1 MAKEKR
7 CVECGHKVKS
17 LLIQYSPGNFRLMK
31 CENCNEVADE
41 YIECELM
48 VCLSNIQLTILYLVG
63 FHQNLIFLLFIFQ
76 IIFIDLILHK
86 TKAYRHL
93 LYNVFTQETV
103 YVQHLLWKLVLAYLL
118 LDTYRSLLLRRTSDE
133 SSVPISFVLASLQVL
148 VNVLSANFAFVLSFA
163 LASKIISIG
172 ASRGKE
178 ILLGIFIS
186 SYIKIFLFAMPVWEF
201 PVSVIFIVDM
211 LVLTSNAVALKV
223 MTESTTSRCLA
234 ACFIA
239 HSTKFLADQI
249 SGSRSLKHLGS
260 VMYLPFLFRNL

>member
-48 VCLSNIQLTILYLVG
+48 
-63 FHQNLIFLLFIFQ
+63 

>member
-48 VCLSNIQLTILYLVG
+48 
-63 FHQNLIFLLFIFQ
+63 

-103 YVQHLLWKLVLAYLL
+103 YVQSILFWRAFNKFK
-118 LDTYRSLLLRRTSDE
+118 DRSLLLRRTNDE
-133 SSVPISFVLASLQVL
+133 SSVPISFVLASLEVL

-234 ACFIA
+234 ACFMA
-239 HSTKFLADQI
+239 HSIKFLADQI
-249 SGSRSLKHLGS
+249 SGSSSLKQLGS

>member
-1 MAKEKR
+1 MAREKR
-7 CVECGHKVKS
+7 CVQCGHRVKS

-48 VCLSNIQLTILYLVG
+48 
-63 FHQNLIFLLFIFQ
+63 

-86 TKAYRHL
+86 PKAYRHL

-103 YVQHLLWKLVLAYLL
+103 YLQHLLWKMVLAYLL
-118 LDTYRSLLLRRTSDE
+118 LDTYRSLLLRRTNGE
-133 SSVPISFVLASLQVL
+133 SSVPMNSILASLEVL

-163 LASKIISIG
+163 LASKIIPIG
-172 ASRGKE
+172 ASRKE

-186 SYIKIFLFAMPVWEF
+186 SYIKIFLIAMPVWGF
-201 PVSVIFIVDM
+201 PVSVIFIVDL

-223 MTESTTSRCLA
+223 MTKSTTSRCLA
-234 ACFIA
+234 ACFMA
-239 HSTKFLADQI
+239 HSVKFLVEHMNI
-249 SGSRSLKHLGS
+249 LIICS
-260 VMYLPFLFRNL
+260 

>member
-1 MAKEKR
+1 MAREKR

-48 VCLSNIQLTILYLVG
+48 
-63 FHQNLIFLLFIFQ
+63 

-103 YVQHLLWKLVLAYLL
+103 YLQHLLLWKLVLAYLL
-118 LDTYRSLLLRRTSDE
+118 LDTYRSLLLRRSNDE
-133 SSVPISFVLASLQVL
+133 SSVPMSFVLASLEVL

-163 LASKIISIG
+163 LAAKITSTG
-172 ASRGKE
+172 ASRRKE

-186 SYIKIFLFAMPVWEF
+186 SYIKIFLFAMPIWGF

-234 ACFIA
+234 ACFMA
-239 HSTKFLADQI
+239 HSIKFLADQI
-249 SGSRSLKHLGS
+249 SGSRSLKHFGS

>member
-48 VCLSNIQLTILYLVG
+48 
-63 FHQNLIFLLFIFQ
+63 

-93 LYNVFTQETV
+93 LYNVFTQEAV
-103 YVQHLLWKLVLAYLL
+103 YVQSILFWRAFNKFK
-118 LDTYRSLLLRRTSDE
+118 DRSLLLRRTNDE
-133 SSVPISFVLASLQVL
+133 SSVPISFVLASLEVL

-234 ACFIA
+234 ACFMA
-239 HSTKFLADQI
+239 HSIKFLADQI

-260 VMYLPFLFRNL
+260 CLALKLKIQTLKDCTLTNK

>member
-48 VCLSNIQLTILYLVG
+48 
-63 FHQNLIFLLFIFQ
+63 

-103 YVQHLLWKLVLAYLL
+103 YVQGFTIWQHLLWKLVLAYLL
-118 LDTYRSLLLRRTSDE
+118 LDTYRSLLLRRTNDE

-234 ACFIA
+234 ACLIA
-239 HSTKFLADQI
+239 HSVKFLADQI
-249 SGSRSLKHLGS
+249 SGSSSLKQLGS
-260 VMYLPFLFRNL
+260 VMYLPFPFRNV

>member
-48 VCLSNIQLTILYLVG
+48 
-63 FHQNLIFLLFIFQ
+63 
-76 IIFIDLILHK
+76 IICIDLILHK

-93 LYNVFTQETV
+93 LYNVFTQETI
-103 YVQHLLWKLVLAYLL
+103 YVQLSDLQRVSQFGSICCGN
-118 LDTYRSLLLRRTSDE
+118 RSLLLRRTNDE
-133 SSVPISFVLASLQVL
+133 SSVPMSFVLASLEVL

-163 LASKIISIG
+163 LASKIISIS
-172 ASRGKE
+172 ASRRKE

>member
-48 VCLSNIQLTILYLVG
+48 
-63 FHQNLIFLLFIFQ
+63 
-76 IIFIDLILHK
+76 IICIDLILHK

-93 LYNVFTQETV
+93 LYNVFTQETI

-118 LDTYRSLLLRRTSDE
+118 LDTYRSLLLRRTNDE
-133 SSVPISFVLASLQVL
+133 SSVPMSFVLASLEVL

-163 LASKIISIG
+163 LASKIISIS
-172 ASRGKE
+172 ASRRKE